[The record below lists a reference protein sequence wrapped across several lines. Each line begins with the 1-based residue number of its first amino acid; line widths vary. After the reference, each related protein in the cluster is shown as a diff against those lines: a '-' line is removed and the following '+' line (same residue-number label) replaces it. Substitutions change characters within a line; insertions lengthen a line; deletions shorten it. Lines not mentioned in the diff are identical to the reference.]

1 MKLVLRCILFCF
13 LMSSCSP
20 KDKVKRLLED
30 MHGSTVS
37 IPLDSMKCWHP
48 EGEDY
53 SSTRED
59 SKLTLVVYSDTVDC
73 SQCYLKH
80 LELWNDFVRMEKEHE
95 GIIRFLFIIEARDGE
110 ADNLYGQLG
119 MTNLKHCIYVDGN
132 RSFSKNNPQIPSNSL
147 CHTFL
152 LDESN
157 KIVLIG
163 NPIKNEA
170 IEKIFLRKIEEAK
183 DLSKLQ

>member
-1 MKLVLRCILFCF
+1 M
-13 LMSSCSP
+13 
-20 KDKVKRLLED
+20 
-30 MHGSTVS
+30 
-37 IPLDSMKCWHP
+37 
-48 EGEDY
+48 
-53 SSTRED
+53 
-59 SKLTLVVYSDTVDC
+59 
-73 SQCYLKH
+73 CYLQH
-80 LELWNDFVRMEKEHE
+80 LELWNDFVKMEKEHE

-110 ADNLYGQLG
+110 ADNPYGQLG

-132 RSFSKNNPQIPSNSL
+132 RSFFKNNPQIPSNSL

-157 KIVLIG
+157 KILLIG
-163 NPIKNEA
+163 NPLKNEA

>member
-1 MKLVLRCILFCF
+1 M
-13 LMSSCSP
+13 
-20 KDKVKRLLED
+20 
-30 MHGSTVS
+30 
-37 IPLDSMKCWHP
+37 
-48 EGEDY
+48 
-53 SSTRED
+53 
-59 SKLTLVVYSDTVDC
+59 
-73 SQCYLKH
+73 CYLQH

-95 GIIRFLFIIEARDGE
+95 GIIRFLFIIEARDGG

-119 MTNLKHCIYVDGN
+119 MTNLKHCIYIDSN

-163 NPIKNEA
+163 NPLKNEA
-170 IEKIFLRKIEEAK
+170 IEKIFLRKIKEAEEA
-183 DLSKLQ
+183 SK